1 MLPSFYIENFRI
13 FDKLLIKRLSRVN
26 LIVGRNNAG
35 KSAFLE
41 AVLLY
46 VSNASLEV
54 IYDLIQSR
62 QENYDSNFQNN
73 SNLLSLNPVRHFFK
87 GHKIPNLTEP
97 GFTLAIM
104 ENTASLNIRAAAF
117 IVEESVDKRTRRK
130 LDREELKSFNLD
142 YFEPDI
148 EIFVVSE
155 QEDATQLLFSQNR
168 GYRDAY
174 REGRFGLGNQR
185 PQNNI
190 QFVSTQGLTDKKAAQ
205 LWDAIS
211 LKDLETDVI
220 NSLQLVEKTI
230 VGLAF
235 IEGDRSSTRD
245 RVPVVK
251 LENQAERVPLKSLGD
266 GVTRVF
272 HIILSLV
279 NAKDGVLLIDE
290 FENGLHWAVQQSVW
304 EIVFQLAET
313 LNVQVFCTTH
323 SRDCIDGFGNI
334 WEKYPQYGAF
344 FRLFIRNQMVF
355 AQEYDIDMFS
365 DSLETDVDV
374 R

>member
-62 QENYDSNFQNN
+62 QENYDSNFQHY
-73 SNLLSLNPVRHFFK
+73 SNLLSLNPVRHLFK

-97 GFTLAIM
+97 GFTLAIR

-130 LDREELKSFNLD
+130 LDREELKSLNLD

-155 QEDATQLLFSQNR
+155 QDDATHLLFSQNR
-168 GYRDAY
+168 DFRDAY
-174 REGRFGLGNQR
+174 RDARFRLGNQ
-185 PQNNI
+185 PQQNNV
-190 QFVSTQGLTDKKAAQ
+190 QFVSAQGLTDKKAAQ

-220 NSLQLVEKTI
+220 NSLKLVEKTI
-230 VGLAF
+230 VGLSF
-235 IEGDRSSTRD
+235 VEGDRSAQNRL
-245 RVPVVK
+245 PVVK
-251 LENQAERVPLKSLGD
+251 LENQAERIPLKSLGD

-279 NAKDGVLLIDE
+279 NAKGGVLLIDE
-290 FENGLHWAVQQSVW
+290 FENGLHWAVQQSIW

-344 FRLFIRNQMVF
+344 FRLFTRNQIVF